1 MEFCKMLLAL
11 SEKKLGEYHK
21 TTQCI
26 RQVITAAEAGIIGRL
41 EAIKIVTLL
50 YYDEI
55 EKIEQ
60 AED

>member
-1 MEFCKMLLAL
+1 MRFCELLLRL
-11 SEKKLGEYHK
+11 SEQKLGEHHK

-26 RQVITAAEAGIIGRL
+26 RQVIAASVAGIIGRL
-41 EAIKIVTLL
+41 EAVKIVALL